1 VTKQNRQ
8 TLVIIF
14 VFVVLAF
21 LFQAV
26 FLIRR

>member
-8 TLVIIF
+8 TVIIF